1 MSTVFTANYDS
12 PANTRGAA
20 ASVLPTQAATTNA
33 AGTLRQDQ
41 LVPFVGRYR
50 FPTITGNLGT
60 LSSLGTN
67 KTLVAG
73 TTYVADLFIPLASV
87 LLTGIGVLNGATVG
101 TDKGIVSL
109 YDATG
114 VLLAQSAAAGATT
127 SGANAFQQYAFTA
140 AYTTIKPGRFFVAYQ
155 SNGTTDTIRTIATA
169 TWIDVLSQ
177 SNAGVFATLP
187 ALTPPTTFTADVGP
201 VAYAY

>member
-1 MSTVFTANYDS
+1 MGTTDNFDSSALTRAVATSTLPVLRAAN
-12 PANTRGAA
+12 AGAGN
-20 ASVLPTQAATTNA
+20 L
-33 AGTLRQDQ
+33 TLDQ
-41 LVPFVGRYR
+41 VSPFVGRYR
-50 FPTITGNLGT
+50 HLTIGGNLGT

-73 TTYVADLFIPLASV
+73 TTYVADIFIPLSSV

-109 YDATG
+109 YDSTG
-114 VLLAQSAAAGATT
+114 VLMANSALAGATT

-140 AYTTIKPGRFFVAYQ
+140 TYTTVKPGRFWIAYQ
-155 SNGTTDTIRTIATA
+155 SNGTTDTIRTVATA
-169 TWIDVLSQ
+169 TWVDLLTQ
-177 SNAGVFATLP
+177 SNTGAFGTLP